1 MENSLAKP
9 MVALFCA
16 IITITVAAP
25 DVSAQAQY
33 PGKPVRVIVPSAA
46 GGGPDTN
53 TRVVTGQL
61 SAQLGQQC
69 VVDNRPG
76 GAGTIGME
84 LIAKSAPDGY
94 TVGYGN
100 ATTLAFNRFLMK
112 LPYDAERDFRLI
124 AQTTNTYN
132 VISVTVSLPV
142 KSVQEL
148 IDYAKKNPGKLAFGS
163 SGNASSGHIVCELFQ
178 AATGTRMVHVPYKG
192 SPQSI
197 IDLIGGQ
204 VQLTFD
210 PVATISQHVKTGKV
224 RGLAVTGPRRSTS
237 LPQLPTAIES
247 GVPGF
252 AYTIWG
258 GIVAP
263 AATPQ
268 AIVTK
273 LNAEINKALSSP
285 AVLEKFAA
293 LGYEPAG
300 GTPEEFASLPRIEV
314 ARSGDIIK
322 RSGAKAE

>member
-1 MENSLAKP
+1 MRNSLMLSVVM
-9 MVALFCA
+9 MVS
-16 IITITVAAP
+16 VAALL
-25 DVSAQAQY
+25 SGETAWSQAY
-33 PGKPVRVIVPSAA
+33 PGKPVRVIVPAVA
-46 GGGPDTN
+46 GGGPDTI
-53 TRVVTGQL
+53 TRLVTGQL
-61 SAQLGQQC
+61 SALLGQQF

-84 LIAKSAPDGY
+84 LIARSAPDGY

-100 ATTLAFNRFLMK
+100 ATTLAFNRYLMK

-124 AQTTNTYN
+124 AQTTNTYD
-132 VISVTVSLPV
+132 VIAVTLSLPV

-148 IDYAKKNPGKLAFGS
+148 IDYTKKNPGKLAFGS

-178 AATGTRMVHVPYKG
+178 TATGTRMVHVPYKG
-192 SPQSI
+192 SPQAI
-197 IDLIGGQ
+197 VDLIGGQ
-204 VQLTFD
+204 VQLMFD

-224 RGLAVTGPRRSTS
+224 RGLAVTGPRRSTA

-247 GVPGF
+247 GMPGF
-252 AYTIWG
+252 AFTIWG

-263 AATPQ
+263 VATSQ
-268 AIVTK
+268 TIVTK

-300 GTPEEFASLPRIEV
+300 GTPEEFASLARIEV

-322 RSGAKAE
+322 RSSAKAE